1 MKRIIKKDGSIVPLQ
16 FWQAEKGLAPNK
28 VGKFFS
34 VSELPDQEFVLHEG
48 LFEVLDAFRAKIGK
62 SVTLNSTYR
71 SADYQKKLAKSN
83 SNAVAYS
90 PHTVGLAVD
99 IDTVSQA
106 ESIEHSKI
114 LREIARNLGYKCRT
128 IWRSYAKKG
137 QSFIHFDLC
146 PTMFG
151 TNGVWQKLDCAASWR
166 IELTE

>member
-114 LREIARNLGYKCRT
+114 LREIARNLGYK
-128 IWRSYAKKG
+128 KG